1 METFTLR
8 GIESMLGISRAVLGG
23 LIAAGFVSPTRGKH
37 NEYRFTFQDVVL
49 LRTAYGLRRAH
60 IPARKILRA
69 LRHLKETLPSEV
81 PLSGLRISA
90 VGNEVAVQDG
100 AARRQ
105 VDSGQ
110 LLFDFEIQ
118 TAAGSVSFFSAK
130 PKAVVAA
137 PKALV
142 TEPQPVVAGP
152 EAIVTATQAVVAD
165 PQAVAPLEDAEAWF
179 RRGSDLEAASPAQA
193 ELAYRRAIALA
204 PDYVDPYLNLGVLL
218 CDGGRCEAAV
228 DLYHAGLRHCP
239 PTALLQFNLAVALED
254 LERTAQ
260 ALAAYEACLRLE
272 PTLADAHYNAARLHE
287 LGGRRSQAIRHYSE
301 YRRLQR

>member
-8 GIESMLGISRAVLGG
+8 SIESMLGISRAVLGG
-23 LIAAGFVSPTRGKH
+23 LIAAGFVSPTRGKR

-49 LRTAYGLRRAH
+49 LRTAYGLRRAQ

-69 LRHLKETLPSEV
+69 LQHLKETLPDEV

-90 VGNEVAVQDG
+90 VGNEIAVQEG
-100 AARRQ
+100 VARRQ
-105 VDSGQ
+105 VETGQ
-110 LLFDFEIQ
+110 LLFDFEVR
-118 TAAGSVSFFSAK
+118 TAAGNVSILSVE
-130 PKAVVAA
+130 PKAGVA
-137 PKALV
+137 
-142 TEPQPVVAGP
+142 EPDA
-152 EAIVTATQAVVAD
+152 AVVEPAE
-165 PQAVAPLEDAEAWF
+165 AVPAAAERAEAWF
-179 RRGSDLEAASPAQA
+179 RRGNDLEAARPIEA
-193 ELAYRRAIALA
+193 EAAYRQAIALA

-228 DLYHAGLRHCP
+228 ELYQAAMRHCRP
-239 PTALLQFNLAVALED
+239 VALLHFNLAVVYED
-254 LERTAQ
+254 LERMAE
-260 ALAAYEACLRLE
+260 ALAAYEACLQLD